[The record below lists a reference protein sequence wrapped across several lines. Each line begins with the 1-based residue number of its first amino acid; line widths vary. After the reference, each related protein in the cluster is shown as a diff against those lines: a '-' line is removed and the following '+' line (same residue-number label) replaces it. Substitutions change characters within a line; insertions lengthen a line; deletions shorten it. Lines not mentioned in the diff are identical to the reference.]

1 MNAAR
6 SGHAFTM
13 IELLIVIGL
22 LGALATLMLPSL
34 KVTRT
39 EAMDPIVHKEM
50 QDIRLAFQRF
60 YQDVIPNDSELDAF
74 RKYGLAPLMVTDV
87 NGIQFLEES
96 KREWDDD
103 RQRGWRGPY
112 LDPEGTRTLSG
123 VDDVPVILD
132 PYSDE
137 SDDEHFYRVLCPGST
152 GNWDYDNLGL
162 VFIGTDDAD
171 QLDTTPRTSP
181 DTSKSEWADIYF
193 DRSADTTEIIKKLV
207 IDHE

>member
-1 MNAAR
+1 
-6 SGHAFTM
+6 M

-60 YQDVIPNDSELDAF
+60 YQDVMPNDDVLELF
-74 RKYGLAPLMVTDV
+74 RLYGLAPLMTASISGEFSLDD
-87 NGIQFLEES
+87 
-96 KREWDDD
+96 WDDD